1 MDKYSEQIAML
12 INMGFS
18 NSEHSAKALKLSNGE
33 LEPAIEWLC
42 NNPEPE
48 NNSENKERDN

>member
-48 NNSENKERDN
+48 NNSENKESDN